1 MLLESYQCAMR
12 NQTEDVAPDPKHPA
26 GSLNSL
32 LGVLLTCSFL
42 QCDKVAIVKD
52 SSVVYF
58 GPYDATAINTHMPVD
73 HMLSDATVEAKESA
87 TAGAGDN
94 KVSPSTT

>member
-1 MLLESYQCAMR
+1 M
-12 NQTEDVAPDPKHPA
+12 
-26 GSLNSL
+26 
-32 LGVLLTCSFL
+32 
-42 QCDKVAIVKD
+42 KD